1 MVGIQKHISLVAAL
15 FIAGLGAACGGGT
28 TPNPDTANDAKG
40 GETATTGG
48 GAGTDGAKTD
58 GAKTDGAKTD
68 GAKTDGAKPD
78 AGGGDKKPD
87 APPAAAAKK
96 SSPIRASAMLEDVKK
111 AGIDLK
117 KIPDFD
123 KMPLATKK
131 KLMPLF
137 QKSLGFADCQ
147 GCHVKDDFK
156 AETRNLKITRGMWK
170 HFVVAVRDEK
180 GGAVFCDTCH
190 EGSPKNLDR
199 SDRKAMEK
207 FMEDE
212 YEHKLTKADKKEME
226 CTTCH
231 TDTMEMKIIEKVW
244 GIAAK

>member
-1 MVGIQKHISLVAAL
+1 MVGIQKHVSLVLAL
-15 FIAGLGAACGGGT
+15 FVAGVAGACGGG
-28 TPNPDTANDAKG
+28 TPNPDTANDKKG
-40 GETATTGG
+40 GDTASTGG
-48 GAGTDGAKTD
+48 GTDAKPDGAGTDAKP
-58 GAKTDGAKTD
+58 
-68 GAKTDGAKPD
+68 DGAKPD
-78 AGGGDKKPD
+78 GATGDKKPDGATGDKKPD
-87 APPAAAAKK
+87 APPAAAAKP
-96 SSPIRASAMLEDVKK
+96 STPIRASKMLEDVKK

-123 KMPLATKK
+123 KMPLAAKK
-131 KLMPLF
+131 KLMPLL
-137 QKSLGFADCQ
+137 QKSMGFADCQ

-170 HFVVAVRDEK
+170 NFVVAVRDEK

-190 EGSPKNLDR
+190 DGSPKNLDR

-226 CTTCH
+226 CSTCH
-231 TDTMEMKIIEKVW
+231 GDAMEMKIIEKVW
-244 GIAAK
+244 GIPAK

>member
-1 MVGIQKHISLVAAL
+1 MVGIHKHFSLVLAL
-15 FIAGLGAACGGGT
+15 FISGVAAACGGGT

-40 GETATTGG
+40 TDTATTGG
-48 GAGTDGAKTD
+48 GTDAAKP
-58 GAKTDGAKTD
+58 
-68 GAKTDGAKPD
+68 DGAKPD
-78 AGGGDKKPD
+78 GAKPDGAKPDGAKPDGAGDGGKKPD

-96 SSPIRASAMLEDVKK
+96 STPIRASTMLEDAKK
-111 AGIDLK
+111 AGLDLK

-137 QKSLGFADCQ
+137 QKAMGYADCQ

-156 AETRNLKITRGMWK
+156 AETRHLKITRGMWK
-170 HFVVAVRDEK
+170 HFVVEVRDEK
-180 GGAVFCDTCH
+180 GGAVFCDSCH
-190 EGSPKNLDR
+190 EGSDKNLDR

-212 YEHKLTKADKKEME
+212 YEHKLTRADKKEME

>member
-1 MVGIQKHISLVAAL
+1 MVGIHKHVSLVAAL
-15 FIAGLGAACGGGT
+15 LIASVAAACGGGT
-28 TPNPDTANDAKG
+28 TTPPDTANDKKG
-40 GETATTGG
+40 DQTATTGG
-48 GAGTDGAKTD
+48 GTDTAKP
-58 GAKTDGAKTD
+58 
-68 GAKTDGAKPD
+68 DGAKPD
-78 AGGGDKKPD
+78 GDKPDGAKPDSTGEVKKPD
-87 APPAAAAKK
+87 PPPVAAGKK
-96 SSPIRASAMLEDVKK
+96 STPIRESKMLEDVKK
-111 AGIDLK
+111 AGVDLK

-137 QKSLGFADCQ
+137 QKAMGYADCQ

-156 AETRNLKITRGMWK
+156 AETRHIKITRGMWK

-190 EGSPKNLDR
+190 DGNEKNLDR

-212 YEHKLTKADKKEME
+212 YEHKLTRADKKDNE
-226 CTTCH
+226 CSSCH
-231 TDTMEMKIIEKVW
+231 GDAMEMKIFEKVW
-244 GIAAK
+244 GIPAK

>member
-1 MVGIQKHISLVAAL
+1 MVGIQKHITLTMAL
-15 FIAGLGAACGGGT
+15 FIAGVAAACGGGS
-28 TPNPDTANDAKG
+28 TPNPDTANDKKG
-40 GETATTGG
+40 QETTTTGG
-48 GAGTDGAKTD
+48 GTDT
-58 GAKTDGAKTD
+58 
-68 GAKTDGAKPD
+68 AKPD
-78 AGGGDKKPD
+78 DKKPADAKPDEKKPDEKKPD

-96 SSPIRASAMLEDVKK
+96 STPIRASAMLEDVKK
-111 AGIDLK
+111 AGVDLK
-117 KIPDFD
+117 KIPELE
-123 KMPLATKK
+123 KMPLAAKK

-137 QKSLGFADCQ
+137 QKALGYADCQ

-156 AETRNLKITRGMWK
+156 ADTRNLKITRGMWK
-170 HFVVAVRDEK
+170 HFVVAARDEK
-180 GGAVFCDTCH
+180 GGALFCDSCH
-190 EGSPKNLDR
+190 DSSPKNLDR

-212 YEHKLTKADKKEME
+212 YEHKLTRADKKEME

>member
-1 MVGIQKHISLVAAL
+1 MGIHKHVTLTLAL
-15 FIAGLGAACGGGT
+15 FIAGVAAACGGST
-28 TPNPDTANDAKG
+28 TPNPDTANDKKT
-40 GETATTGG
+40 EQTATTGG
-48 GAGTDGAKTD
+48 GTETP
-58 GAKTDGAKTD
+58 
-68 GAKTDGAKPD
+68 KPD
-78 AGGGDKKPD
+78 ATGDKKPDAPKPDATGEVKKPD

-96 SSPIRASAMLEDVKK
+96 STPIRESKMLEDVKK
-111 AGIDLK
+111 AGVDLK

-137 QKSLGFADCQ
+137 QKAMGYADCQ

-156 AETRNLKITRGMWK
+156 AETRHIKITRGMWK

-190 EGSPKNLDR
+190 DGSDKNLDR

-231 TDTMEMKIIEKVW
+231 SDTMEMKIIEKLW
-244 GIAAK
+244 GIPAK

>member
-1 MVGIQKHISLVAAL
+1 MVGIHKHVTLTLAL
-15 FIAGLGAACGGGT
+15 FIAGVAAACGGSN
-28 TPNPDTANDAKG
+28 TPNPDTANDKKT
-40 GETATTGG
+40 EQTATTGG
-48 GAGTDGAKTD
+48 GTD
-58 GAKTDGAKTD
+58 
-68 GAKTDGAKPD
+68 AKPD
-78 AGGGDKKPD
+78 ATGMDAKPDAPKPDATGEVKKPD

-96 SSPIRASAMLEDVKK
+96 STPLRESKMLEDVKK
-111 AGIDLK
+111 AGVDLK

-137 QKSLGFADCQ
+137 QKAMGYSDCQ

-156 AETRNLKITRGMWK
+156 AETRHIKITRGMWK

-190 EGSPKNLDR
+190 DGSDKNLDR

-231 TDTMEMKIIEKVW
+231 SDTMEMKIIEKLW
-244 GIAAK
+244 GIPAK

>member
-1 MVGIQKHISLVAAL
+1 MVGIHKHFSLVLAL
-15 FIAGLGAACGGGT
+15 FIAGVSAACGGGT

-40 GETATTGG
+40 TDTTTTGG
-48 GAGTDGAKTD
+48 GTDAAKPDGAKPD
-58 GAKTDGAKTD
+58 GAKPDGAKPD
-68 GAKTDGAKPD
+68 GAKPDGAKPD
-78 AGGGDKKPD
+78 AGKPD

-96 SSPIRASAMLEDVKK
+96 STPIRASAMLEDAKK
-111 AGIDLK
+111 AGLDLK

-137 QKSLGFADCQ
+137 QKAMGYADCQ
-147 GCHVKDDFK
+147 GCHVKDDYK
-156 AETRNLKITRGMWK
+156 AETRHLKITRGMWK
-170 HFVVAVRDEK
+170 HFVVEVRDEK
-180 GGAVFCDTCH
+180 GGAVFCDSCH
-190 EGSPKNLDR
+190 EGSDKNLDR

-212 YEHKLTKADKKEME
+212 YEHKLTRADKKEME

>member
-1 MVGIQKHISLVAAL
+1 MVGIQKHITLALAL
-15 FIAGLGAACGGGT
+15 FIAGVAAACGGGS
-28 TPNPDTANDAKG
+28 TPNPDTAADKTG
-40 GETATTGG
+40 GQTATTGG
-48 GAGTDGAKTD
+48 TDA
-58 GAKTDGAKTD
+58 
-68 GAKTDGAKPD
+68 AKPD
-78 AGGGDKKPD
+78 AAKPDAAKPDAAKPDATAGDKKPD
-87 APPAAAAKK
+87 APPTASAKK
-96 SSPIRASAMLEDVKK
+96 STPIRESKMLDDVKK
-111 AGIDLK
+111 AGVDLK

-137 QKSLGFADCQ
+137 QKAMGYADCQ

-156 AETRNLKITRGMWK
+156 AETRHIKITRGMWK

-190 EGSPKNLDR
+190 EGSDKNLDR
-199 SDRKAMEK
+199 SDRKAVEK
-207 FMEDE
+207 FMEEE

>member
-1 MVGIQKHISLVAAL
+1 MVGIHKHVSLVAAL
-15 FIAGLGAACGGGT
+15 FIAGVAAACGGGT
-28 TPNPDTANDAKG
+28 ATPPDTANDKKG
-40 GETATTGG
+40 DQTATTGG
-48 GAGTDGAKTD
+48 GTDAAKPDGAGTDKPD
-58 GAKTDGAKTD
+58 GAKP
-68 GAKTDGAKPD
+68 DGAKPD
-78 AGGGDKKPD
+78 ATGEVKKPD
-87 APPAAAAKK
+87 PPPAAAAKK
-96 SSPIRASAMLEDVKK
+96 STPHRESKMLEDVKK

-123 KMPLATKK
+123 KMPLAAKK

-137 QKSLGFADCQ
+137 QKAMGYSDCQ

-156 AETRNLKITRGMWK
+156 AETRHIKITRGMWK

-190 EGSPKNLDR
+190 DGNEKNLDR

-212 YEHKLTKADKKEME
+212 YEHKLTRTDKKDME